1 MSDDIISQLIR
12 KAENDDYLDYLLKK
26 AENVQAYYTFSD
38 LKLIESSCHRLSKK
52 EVNDILRFADILSMS
67 EKPLNKNKA
76 LKIVSLMYDKNKNK
90 NENMYKLVSKG
101 VLSKYGNFPSIKFL
115 KSKFN
120 ENDVSCD
127 EIERKLLIKTVTNE
141 SPDKKVKFT
150 DEQIEIFNELIEKNN
165 FSFSASTSF
174 GKSFLLFNYIKYMIE
189 KHNGINIC
197 FLVPT
202 RSLINQTV
210 ESLRK
215 LINKSSYTILVNP
228 DVPKIFSKKN
238 YIFVFT
244 PERLITSFSFKNKID
259 ILIVDEAQNIV
270 SEDERSPLFYHAVQE
285 AKNRKIKIYFSSP
298 WINNPDIFF
307 DIFNYELKDYKKT
320 EILNVY
326 QNKYF
331 VDLENKKINIYEDSL
346 NKNEKSNHYI
356 DLKESVE
363 TCDFIKRITKDD
375 QSIIYC
381 NSSSKTINFAKN
393 MESYLDSSKNTD
405 LELLSQKIKSEIHKK
420 YFLSNLVKKGIA
432 YHFGALP
439 PAIRKEIEYQF
450 KKGNIK
456 YLFTTST
463 LLQGVNLPAKN
474 LFILDDKI
482 GMSKIKPLQFNNLIG
497 RAGRLSKD
505 LYGNVFVVKTT
516 DNKID
521 EKIFDDF
528 KIDEMNINTE
538 ILTGKN
544 KFYDK
549 ISKIILKEKLP
560 KSLTKTKKRQ
570 LIEYSSI
577 VTYHEKNKIKSS
589 LDLKFKRD
597 SQYREAKDVINNID
611 VPDDII
617 FQFSPIDV
625 RQQQNIKNKSKEE
638 QVDLNELLKENEIED
653 VLNELF
659 KQYDW
664 ENNEIHLDIGSERR
678 LKYYAFLL
686 RNWIKSTPLN
696 LIIKSVISYQ
706 SKNEGL
712 IFINN
717 KPEKFDETNSIHI
730 NKTINDLMKDVEN
743 VIRYKIKNYIT
754 NYLSLTNSGEDS
766 NWKDYLN
773 YGTLDDVI
781 IELQKI
787 GFDRASSIDIN
798 KNAKDCL
805 SFNEN
810 KEIVKIDIK
819 DIKNRNLKK
828 DTLMQ
833 INDIFDVNES

>member
-1 MSDDIISQLIR
+1 MSNDIISQLIR
-12 KAENDDYLDYLLKK
+12 KAENDDYLYDLLKK
-26 AENVQAYYTFSD
+26 AENAQANYTFSE
-38 LKLIESSCHRLSKK
+38 LIEKSDYSLNDK
-52 EVNDILRFADILSMS
+52 EINDLLRFADILSMS
-67 EKPLNKNKA
+67 KDYVNKNKA
-76 LKIVSLMYDKNKNK
+76 LKIISLMYDNYKNYNI
-90 NENMYKLVSKG
+90 YKLVSKG
-101 VLSKYGNFPSIKFL
+101 VLSKYGNFPSINFL

-150 DEQIEIFNELIEKNN
+150 DEQIEIFNELIEKPN

-189 KHNGINIC
+189 KDNGINIC

-210 ESLRK
+210 ESLRE
-215 LINKSSYTILVNP
+215 LIAKSSYTILVNP
-228 DVPKIFSKKN
+228 DVPKIFSKKHHMF
-238 YIFVFT
+238 IFT

-285 AKNRKIKIYFSSP
+285 AKNRNIKIYFSSP

-307 DIFNYELKDYKKT
+307 DIFNYELKNYKKA

-331 VDLENKKINIYEDSL
+331 VNLENKKIDIYVDSL
-346 NKNEKSNHYI
+346 NKNVKSSHSI
-356 DLKESVE
+356 DLKKSFE
-363 TCDFIKRITKDD
+363 TCDFIKRITKND

-381 NSSSKTINFAKN
+381 NSSFKTVNFAKT
-393 MESYLDSSKNTD
+393 MESYCDSSKNTD

-420 YFLSNLVKKGIA
+420 YFLSDLVKKGIA

-439 PAIRKEIEYQF
+439 PSIRKEIEYQF

-505 LYGNVFVVKTT
+505 LYGNVFVVRTA

-521 EKIFDDF
+521 EKIFDNF
-528 KIDEMNINTE
+528 KVDEMNINAE

-544 KFYDK
+544 NFYDK
-549 ISKIILKEKLP
+549 ISKIILNEKLP

-577 VTYHEKNKIKSS
+577 VTYHDKNKIKSS
-589 LDLKFKRD
+589 LNLKLKKD
-597 SQYREAKDVINNID
+597 SRYKEVKDVINNID

-625 RQQQNIKNKSKEE
+625 RQQQTIKNKSKED
-638 QVDLNELLKENEIED
+638 QVDLNKLLNNNDMETVLQTLFSQYNWEVIENK
-653 VLNELF
+653 NG
-659 KQYDW
+659 
-664 ENNEIHLDIGSERR
+664 IGKKSS

-686 RNWIKSTPLN
+686 KNWIESTPLN
-696 LIIKSVISYQ
+696 LIIKNTINYY
-706 SKNEGL
+706 SKNEL
-712 IFINN
+712 SVRMNDYDY
-717 KPEKFDETNSIHI
+717 EKFDNSSIHV
-730 NKTINDLMKDVEN
+730 NKIINDIMRNIETI
-743 VIRYKIKNYIT
+743 IRYKIKNYIT
-754 NYLSLTNSGEDS
+754 NYLSLTNSDKD
-766 NWKDYLN
+766 NKWKDYLN
-773 YGTLDDVI
+773 YGTLDDAI

-805 SFNEN
+805 VFNEN
-810 KEIVKIDIK
+810 KEIVKIHIET
-819 DIKNRNLKK
+819 IKNKELKK
-828 DTLMQ
+828 DTLTQ
-833 INDIFDVNES
+833 ISEIFDIN